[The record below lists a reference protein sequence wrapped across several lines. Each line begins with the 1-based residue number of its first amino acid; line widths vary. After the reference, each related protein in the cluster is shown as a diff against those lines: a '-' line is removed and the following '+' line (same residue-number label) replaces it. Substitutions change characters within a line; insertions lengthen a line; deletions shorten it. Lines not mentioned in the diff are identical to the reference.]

1 MKEKILNETTSF
13 CNECLNKE
21 HCIESDCVLFRI
33 EQIVLEEEKSKEQ
46 PESAEVE
53 ENV

>member
-1 MKEKILNETTSF
+1 MQEKILNETTSF

-21 HCIESDCVLFRI
+21 CCIKNECIIFRI

-46 PESAEVE
+46 PESSEVE
-53 ENV
+53 END